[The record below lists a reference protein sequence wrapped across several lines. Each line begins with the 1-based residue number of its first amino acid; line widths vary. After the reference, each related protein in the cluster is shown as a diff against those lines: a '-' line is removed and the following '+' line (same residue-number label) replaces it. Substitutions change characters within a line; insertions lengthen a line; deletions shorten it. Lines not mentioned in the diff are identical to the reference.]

1 MRVRIRQLDERVAT
15 QGLHFGRGP
24 SARKIEPGEVVDI
37 PEGELFEILWATG
50 KLELTR
56 DPVTRPIEFANER
69 EARLCSPT
77 FTPRGPDEEVEQ
89 QRALD
94 TVSARIAETEVASEA
109 ETAND
114 SPATET
120 PHVAERE
127 PPEVPEAT
135 AHNRRA
141 ARRAAANRVQENT
154 T

>member
-24 SARKIEPGEVVDI
+24 SARKLEPGEVVEI
-37 PEGELFEILWATG
+37 PEGQLFEALWSTG

-56 DPVTRPIEFANER
+56 DPVTRPLEFANER

-77 FTPRGPDEEVEQ
+77 FIPRGVDEEIEQ
-89 QRALD
+89 QNALD
-94 TVSARIAETEVASEA
+94 KVSARLSETEVASEA
-109 ETAND
+109 ETAID
-114 SPATET
+114 SPATEV

-127 PPEVPEAT
+127 PPEVPEAPT
-135 AHNRRA
+135 HNRRA
-141 ARRAAANRVQENT
+141 ARRAAANRVEENT